1 MRPTRGLLAFVFGS
15 LAVSACGGAIAPSP
29 TDGDPGAVTG
39 SSGGGAG
46 GSTGGGSS
54 EPPSSTLDA
63 GTTPPPVSPPPTC
76 TTVPAGSGSPGT
88 GAPEL
93 VANLSEPAGIA
104 LDGQYAYVASYEVGP
119 LYRVSLKDGTTTTL
133 ESLGVTNVAVNST
146 TVFSLGFP
154 DISSEDNGLVVSCA
168 KTGCGGSYSTLASG
182 QNDVWGVAAD
192 DVSVYWTNQGGP
204 GAGLFKAP
212 AGGGA
217 ATTLAAA
224 VNANAIAVRGGRV
237 FYVATKGQTGTSGLY
252 SVSTDGGAVTELL
265 PPPADGSVFNIAVDC
280 VSVYY
285 TLTDGTVGRV
295 PIAGGPPVVLATGAR
310 QSLQIAVDAAN
321 LYFGVD
327 GGIAY
332 IPVGGGA
339 ATTIAGTSWYTGLA
353 VDGSFI
359 YWAPTEGGLMRM
371 AK

>member
-1 MRPTRGLLAFVFGS
+1 MRPPRGLLAFVFGS
-15 LAVSACGGAIAPSP
+15 LDVTACGGAIAPST
-29 TDGDPGAVTG
+29 TDGDRGAVTG

-46 GSTGGGSS
+46 GGGNS

-63 GTTPPPVSPPPTC
+63 GTTPPPVSPPATC

-88 GAPEL
+88 GAPVL

-133 ESLGVTNVAVNST
+133 ESLGVTNVAINST

-154 DISSEDNGLVVSCA
+154 DISSEDDGLVVSCA

-182 QNDVWGVAAD
+182 QALLWGVAAD
-192 DVSVYWTNQGGP
+192 ETNVYWTNQGGS

-212 AGGGA
+212 AGGGSP
-217 ATTLAAA
+217 TTLAAG
-224 VNANAIAVRGGRV
+224 VNADAIMVSGGRV

-265 PPPADGSVFNIAVDC
+265 PPPADGSVAAITVDC
-280 VSVYY
+280 ASVYY
-285 TLTDGTVGRV
+285 SLTDGTVGKV

-310 QSLQIAVDAAN
+310 DLLQIAVDAAN
-321 LYFGVD
+321 LYFGD
-327 GGIAY
+327 ATGIAY
-332 IPVGGGA
+332 VPTGGGA
-339 ATTIAGTSWYTGLA
+339 VTTIPGTSWYTGLA

-359 YWAPTEGGLMRM
+359 YWTPTEGGLMRM